1 MTDTQAPAAP
11 PSTPSGWFTDPADAT
26 RLRWWNGTNW
36 TEHVQVP
43 PPQPNAEEI
52 AAAQAAA
59 SAAQQRA
66 VEAAYVPFTHNW
78 NAEQDV
84 AVGENWRGS
93 AQTFPAWLL
102 AFAPIWIAGS
112 GFGVS
117 LLALAVPIPVPVRA
131 GLTIAIALFL
141 VCALANLDAKRLA
154 TRGYRRSTSPF
165 WAILLPVFFILR
177 TIRVGVRGLPAAIVA
192 WLLCLIIGASVVLA
206 VFLPLYLYSQQQAAQ
221 SNQAAGTGTTSSL
234 APISSSERAY
244 ELTPTGMAARL
255 THDISMNGKGTV
267 PPIACKPLPSTAA
280 GAMTSCQFQNTSLKN
295 STFWVVVTPESP
307 TTAFQTTAPPP
318 STPAP

>member
-43 PPQPNAEEI
+43 PPQPNADEI

-59 SAAQQRA
+59 ATAQQRA
-66 VEAAYVPFTHNW
+66 VEAAYVPFTHDW

-84 AVGENWRGS
+84 AVAESWRGS

-117 LLALAVPIPVPVRA
+117 LLALAIPIPVPVRA

-221 SNQAAGTGTTSSL
+221 SQAS
-234 APISSSERAY
+234 APAAAAPVALSPAERAS
-244 ELTPTGMAARL
+244 ELTPAGMQNRVVADFSKTGVAL
-255 THDISMNGKGTV
+255 TQVKCQPLPDANDGSQTRCDVWISSGKFGTV
-267 PPIACKPLPSTAA
+267 VEQVSASDPY
-280 GAMTSCQFQNTSLKN
+280 
-295 STFWVVVTPESP
+295 
-307 TTAFQTTAPPP
+307 TAFHQVGFAR
-318 STPAP
+318 